1 MPRSS
6 TPLAMS
12 RSLLCLFALFCLFGG
27 PPAKAAPAPPN
38 IIFMLIDDLGWTDL
52 GCFGS
57 KFYETPHIDRMA
69 REGMKF
75 TDAYSACTVC
85 SPTRAS
91 LLTGQYPARLHITDW
106 IAGHQRPFAKLSVP
120 DWTKELSPAIP
131 NLAQVLKTRGY
142 ATASIGKWHLGP
154 EACRPDKLGF
164 DLNVGGYD
172 RGQPPSYFSPY
183 KIPTLTEGPDG
194 EFLSDRL
201 TTEAIQFIEQ
211 NQARP
216 FFVYLPHYAVH
227 TPIQA
232 KPEVIAKYKAKADP
246 NAPHKNPAYAA
257 LVESVDDSVGRLMAK
272 LDELKLSANT
282 LLIFTS
288 DNGGLIGPTANPPL
302 RVGKGSAYEGGV
314 RVPLIV
320 RWPGTV
326 KPGSTC
332 AVPVITPDFF
342 PTLLALSGAAVPAS
356 HKIDGGNLVPLLKQ
370 TGGLQRDT
378 IYWHYPH
385 YHPGGATPYSALRQ
399 GDLRLV
405 EFHEDQRIELYNLN
419 DDIGETRNLAA
430 AQPEKA
436 AALREKLHAWLK
448 ETGAQMPAP
457 NPQADPEKEKPG
469 KKAKPA
475 R

>member
-1 MPRSS
+1 MSLPHVF
-6 TPLAMS
+6 TLLLALVS
-12 RSLLCLFALFCLFGG
+12 GFLCLASS
-27 PPAKAAPAPPN
+27 KAAEPAPPN
-38 IIFMLIDDLGWTDL
+38 IIFILTDDLGWTDL

-57 KFYETPHIDRMA
+57 KFYETPHLDELA
-69 REGMKF
+69 RQGMKF

-91 LLTGQYPARLHITDW
+91 LLTGQYPARLHLTDW

-120 DWTKELSPAIP
+120 DWTQQLSPAIP
-131 NLAQVLKTRGY
+131 NLAQVLKTKGY
-142 ATASIGKWHLGP
+142 TNASIGKWHLGP
-154 EACRPDKLGF
+154 EACRPDKQGF

-201 TTEAIQFIEQ
+201 TTEAIKFIQQ

-216 FFVYLPHYAVH
+216 FFLYLPHYAVH
-227 TPIQA
+227 TPLMA

-246 NAPHKNPAYAA
+246 DAPHHNAAYAG
-257 LVESVDDSVGRLMAK
+257 LIESVDDSVGRLMAT

-302 RVGKGSAYEGGV
+302 RAGKGSAYEGGV

-320 RWPGTV
+320 RWPGRI

-332 AVPVITPDFF
+332 ATPVITPDFY
-342 PTLLALSGAAVPAS
+342 PTLVALAGATAPAS
-356 HKIDGGNLVPLLKQ
+356 HRIDGGNLLPLFQQ
-370 TGGLQRDT
+370 TGTLQRDT
-378 IYWHYPH
+378 VYWHYPH

-399 GDLRLV
+399 GDFRLV
-405 EFHEDQRIELYNLN
+405 EFHEDQHIELYNLRE
-419 DDIGETRNLAA
+419 DIGETKNLATV
-430 AQPEKA
+430 QPEKA
-436 AALREKLHAWLK
+436 AVLREKLHAWL
-448 ETGAQMPAP
+448 
-457 NPQADPEKEKPG
+457 
-469 KKAKPA
+469 
-475 R
+475 

>member
-1 MPRSS
+1 MPRHPFIARFLLALVSAFLAPVSS
-6 TPLAMS
+6 
-12 RSLLCLFALFCLFGG
+12 
-27 PPAKAAPAPPN
+27 KAAEPALPN
-38 IIFMLIDDLGWTDL
+38 IIFILTDDLGWTDL

-57 KFYETPHIDRMA
+57 KFYETPHLDEMA
-69 REGMKF
+69 RQGMKF

-91 LLTGQYPARLHITDW
+91 LLTGQYPARLHLTDG

-120 DWTKELSPAIP
+120 DWTQQLSPAIP
-131 NLAQVLKTRGY
+131 NLAQVLKTKGY
-142 ATASIGKWHLGP
+142 TNASIGKWHLGP
-154 EACRPDKLGF
+154 EACRPDKQGF

-183 KIPTLTEGPDG
+183 KIPTLTESPDG

-201 TTEAIQFIEQ
+201 TTEAIKFIKQ

-216 FFVYLPHYAVH
+216 FFLYLPHYAVH
-227 TPIQA
+227 TPLMA

-246 NAPHKNPAYAA
+246 DAPHHNAAYAG
-257 LVESVDDSVGRLMAK
+257 LIESVDDSVGRLMAT

-302 RVGKGSAYEGGV
+302 RAGKGSAYEGGV

-320 RWPGTV
+320 RWPGRI

-332 AVPVITPDFF
+332 ATPVITPDFY
-342 PTLLALSGAAVPAS
+342 PTLVALAGATAPAS
-356 HKIDGGNLVPLLKQ
+356 HRIDGGNLLPLFQQ
-370 TGGLQRDT
+370 TGTLQRDT
-378 IYWHYPH
+378 VYWHYPH

-399 GDLRLV
+399 GDFRLV
-405 EFHEDQRIELYNLN
+405 EFHEDQHIELYNLRE
-419 DDIGETRNLAA
+419 DIGETKDLATV
-430 AQPEKA
+430 QPEKA
-436 AALREKLHAWLK
+436 AVLREKLHAWLQ
-448 ETGAQMPAP
+448 ETGAQMPTR
-457 NPQADPEKEKPG
+457 NPKNDPAKDQG
-469 KKAKPA
+469 KKK
-475 R
+475 